1 MFSPALLTKK
11 CHFGTLHENYK
22 CHFGTEM
29 LEIKVPMLYND
40 GEVII
45 MDLKQ
50 LRTEKGLTQVGCSR
64 YLQIPLR
71 TYKRYENDVR
81 LVNTIKYRYIVERLR
96 NYGLVDEEH
105 GVLSVEQI
113 KAISA
118 DVLANYDVKYCYLF
132 GSYAKGTA
140 TETSDVDLLVDVP
153 VDGLK
158 FFELAEM
165 LREKLHKKIDL
176 LDANQLNNNS
186 ELLHEI
192 LKYGVRIYG

>member
-1 MFSPALLTKK
+1 
-11 CHFGTLHENYK
+11 
-22 CHFGTEM
+22 M

-96 NYGLVDEEH
+96 NY
-105 GVLSVEQI
+105 VESCVMDV
-113 KAISA
+113 SA
-118 DVLANYDVKYCYLF
+118 LTVAPL
-132 GSYAKGTA
+132 
-140 TETSDVDLLVDVP
+140 TE
-153 VDGLK
+153 
-158 FFELAEM
+158 
-165 LREKLHKKIDL
+165 
-176 LDANQLNNNS
+176 
-186 ELLHEI
+186 
-192 LKYGVRIYG
+192 